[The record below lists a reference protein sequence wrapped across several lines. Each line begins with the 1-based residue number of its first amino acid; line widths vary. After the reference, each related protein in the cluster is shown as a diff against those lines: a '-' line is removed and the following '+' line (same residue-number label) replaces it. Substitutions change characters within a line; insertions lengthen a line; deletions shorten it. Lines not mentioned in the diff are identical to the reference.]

1 MMLIYYRIGA
11 RDLAQKY
18 SQRTKICYADDGLL
32 RQAHQAAACPI
43 KHPLR
48 DLQLTSIAV
57 A

>member
-1 MMLIYYRIGA
+1 MLIYYRIGA